1 MKLDKLVAVTGM
13 QGLFKVVGTRNNG
26 LIIEDLDNGKRK
38 FAPMRVHQFSP
49 LESIAIF
56 TYEDAEPLKE
66 VFQAMLDKKAE
77 CPLPSPNDPNGVLE
91 TYFRQ
96 ILPGYDED
104 RVKISDIK
112 KVIKWFSF
120 LEGKNLLVSEPAADE
135 AGEEE

>member
-1 MKLDKLVAVTGM
+1 MNLEKLVAVTGM

-26 LIIEDLDNGKRK
+26 LIIEDLDSGKRK

-56 TYEDAEPLKE
+56 TYEDAEPLKD
-66 VFQAMLDKKAE
+66 VFKAMLDKKAE
-77 CPLPSPNDPNGVLE
+77 NPLPSPNESNGVLE
-91 TYFRQ
+91 AYFRKV
-96 ILPGYDED
+96 LPGYDED

-120 LEGKNLLVSEPAADE
+120 LEAKNLLVSEPTGDAS
-135 AGEEE
+135 GEEE

>member
-26 LIIEDLDNGKRK
+26 LIIEDLDSGKRK

-56 TYEDAEPLKE
+56 TYEDAEPLKD

-77 CPLPSPNDPNGVLE
+77 HPLPSPNDPNGVLE

-96 ILPGYDED
+96 VLPGYDED

-120 LEGKNLLVSEPAADE
+120 LEAKNLLVSEPAGDE